1 MLGMFYGEP
10 AFNFN
15 SNISNWDVSSVTDM
29 QGMFAGVSTF
39 NSDISNWDVSSVT
52 NMYYMFGG
60 ASSFNTNIS
69 NWNVSSVTYMPEMF
83 AAASSFNQNL
93 CPWGPK
99 LPSNFNYGN
108 ANDMFYSS
116 GCAST
121 TNPTGPSGPWCAASC
136 S

>member
-60 ASSFNTNIS
+60 ASSFN
-69 NWNVSSVTYMPEMF
+69 
-83 AAASSFNQNL
+83 QNL